1 MRPLPQARAGT
12 WNAVGLSG
20 PQVAF
25 EEIIWVPGDIAMPV
39 FRSTAER
46 SRASHPRR
54 FQKLPLPSGSRAR
67 SSRRSNN
74 RKAQVAS
81 FPGDKYFRQIFID
94 SKVLTRKL
102 TDLHAVPVP
111 LYLQDTFSV
120 IRKGRN
126 KIEITCTPANL
137 REKPL
142 HHALDSARTQNGKNE
157 RTNRIIH
164 ARIVGTNRIAKA
176 QPPENTDRR
185 QNSARVRIPEANPQ
199 IPHAHPDA
207 RRKNERTN
215 PITRNELSE
224 HNQSPRKIAQ
234 VPNPGAPASDYSAH
248 SKTPAHPGN
257 PGKPTQTAH
266 KRSCQSPAA
275 YPSETHRYP

>member
-157 RTNRIIH
+157 RTN
-164 ARIVGTNRIAKA
+164 
-176 QPPENTDRR
+176 
-185 QNSARVRIPEANPQ
+185 
-199 IPHAHPDA
+199 
-207 RRKNERTN
+207 